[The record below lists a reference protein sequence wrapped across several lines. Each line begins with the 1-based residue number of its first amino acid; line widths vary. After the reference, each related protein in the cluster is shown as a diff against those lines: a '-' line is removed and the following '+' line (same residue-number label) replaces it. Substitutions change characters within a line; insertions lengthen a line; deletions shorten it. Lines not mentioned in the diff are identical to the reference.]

1 MLRENDLHSLAS
13 GMKVIEYGSKNS
25 DVFISEKTGNL
36 LWLEVEVIKGKQE
49 KLGADIFGSAPAL
62 AHWHWLNGFMLKR
75 INIIYCVVVLAVTG
89 FGSGCFWL

>member
-1 MLRENDLHSLAS
+1 MGFAFFDLV
-13 GMKVIEYGSKNS
+13 MKVIKHGRKNS
-25 DVFISEKTGNL
+25 DMCIFEKTGNL

-49 KLGADIFGSAPAL
+49 KLGADIFGSAPTL
-62 AHWHWLNGFMLKR
+62 AHWHWLNGFMFKR